1 MTQVLSFI
9 SEYLD
14 PQQACVKKYVIKY
27 YPSSHELEMKCVKT
41 KRKFLSRSKILDEN
55 VSTIDFNVGNVLVL
69 FSRELKLVDY
79 GDEKTKE
86 LLSPQNMKVIGIVSL
101 DSISSLGNVISDSIE
116 SRGLKLVNLK
126 LIETEENM
134 SNVSS
139 GSDGKVEVRLGIEVR
154 GEHVKDKIQHVSSVV
169 LLEEKEH
176 DNQFS
181 SIFPGKVLMAKYKTS
196 SKTTCCVIKPHILK
210 NGRAGEVI
218 QEILDRG
225 FKINAAQIFHLD
237 RDRASEFYEA
247 YEKLKEYNFM
257 LNEMISG
264 PCLALEIDASVEEFR
279 ASVGPFEVDTAKKLY
294 PNSIRAKFARNNTQN
309 AVHCTDLEGE
319 RVNELSYFFDILANE
334 KYSYD

>member
-1 MTQVLSFI
+1 MTPQVLSFI

-86 LLSPQNMKVIGIVSL
+86 LLSPQNMKVKCIASL
-101 DSISSLGNVISDSIE
+101 DSISSLGNVISDIE
-116 SRGLKLVNLK
+116 TQGLKLVNLK
-126 LIETEENM
+126 LIEPEENM
-134 SNVSS
+134 SSASS
-139 GSDGKVEVRLGIEVR
+139 GSDNKVGLAIELR
-154 GEHVKDKIQHVSSVV
+154 GEHVNDKIQNSPVV
-169 LLEEKEH
+169 LLDEKEH

-210 NGRAGEVI
+210 NGRTGEVI
-218 QEILDRG
+218 QEILDCG

-237 RDRASEFYEA
+237 RDRAAEFYEA

-264 PCLALEIDASVEEFR
+264 PCLALEIDASVDDFR
-279 ASVGPFEVDTAKKLY
+279 ASVGPFDADTAKKLY
-294 PNSIRAKFARNNTQN
+294 PNSMRAKFARNNIQN
-309 AVHCTDLEGE
+309 ALHCTDLEGE

-334 KYSYD
+334 KYSQD